1 MKYQEAKST
10 YRQIRSISGWFSKEA
25 AQLLAL
31 LDEIQKK
38 NKLTGDIFE
47 IGVHHGK
54 SALFLHRFLSDDE
67 KMQVCD
73 LFGNQKLNTSVS
85 GLGDKATFLKNAD
98 RILGANTIQIH
109 EKSSNALTIDEIG
122 NSYRMFHVDGGHSF
136 EEALADL
143 NLAAQAIQPYG
154 ILILDDPFRSEWPG
168 VTEAALEFLKQTIDF
183 VPLAIGFNKLLLVRS
198 TYYELYSQALDTAS
212 LRSDYGLGYPWAYK
226 TMMLSGRSIR
236 CFYMPSY
243 LQNPTLK
250 IRIYG
255 LLKQLGLK

>member
-1 MKYQEAKST
+1 MIYQEAKST
-10 YRQIRSISGWFSKEA
+10 YKKIRSISGWFSKEA

-31 LDEIQKK
+31 LDETQKK
-38 NKLTGDIFE
+38 NNFTGDIFE

-54 SALFLHRFLSDDE
+54 SALFLHRFLSTDE

-73 LFGNQKLNTSVS
+73 LFGDQKLNTSVS
-85 GLGDKATFLKNAD
+85 GSGDKAIFLKNID
-98 RILGANTIQIH
+98 RILGKSTIQIH
-109 EKSSNALTIDEIG
+109 EKLSNELTITEIG

-143 NLAAQAIQPYG
+143 TLAAQAVHPYG

-168 VTEAALEFLKQTIDF
+168 VTEAALEFLKQTPNF
-183 VPLAIGFNKLLLVRS
+183 VPLAVGFNKLLLVRNQ
-198 TYYELYSQALDTAS
+198 YHDLYSQALDHAS

-226 TMMLSGRSIR
+226 TMTLSGRSLR

-243 LQNPTLK
+243 LQKPTLK
-250 IRIYG
+250 TRVYR
-255 LLKQLGLK
+255 LLKRVGLQ